1 MMLAQI
7 RKLLTAPQSE
17 VADRDGVH
25 TAVAVLLVEA
35 ARMDDHFDEAERA
48 TIERLLATKF
58 QLSADETRDLLAHAE
73 KTAEQSHQYYPFTR
87 LTVERMSPQQRVQLI
102 EMLWEVAYADG
113 VVDPDEEVLLRRVA
127 GLIYVSDED
136 RVAARHR
143 VVSRLQ
149 PKPKP

>member
-17 VADRDGVH
+17 VPDRDGLH

-48 TIERLLATKF
+48 TIEWLLGTRF
-58 QLSADETRDLLAHAE
+58 QLSAEETRDLLAHAE

-87 LTVERMSPQQRVQLI
+87 LTVERMTPGQRVQLI

-149 PKPKP
+149 SKPKS

>member
-7 RKLLTAPQSE
+7 RKLLASPQPD
-17 VADRDGVH
+17 VADRDDLH

-35 ARMDDHFDEAERA
+35 ARMDDRFDEAERT
-48 TIERLLATKF
+48 TIERLLAERF
-58 QLSADETRDLLAHAE
+58 QLSEQETRDLLAQAE

-87 LTVERMSPQQRVQLI
+87 LTVERMSPRQRIQLI

-136 RVAARHR
+136 RVGARHR
-143 VVSRLQ
+143 VLSRLQ
-149 PKPKP
+149 SKPKS